1 MRTKK
6 ILPYILLIVL
16 ALLVLTVKNCKRTE
30 TNQTKQVVKAQ
41 TTQPDNNN
49 EAEPSARGLNRHP
62 FNMHYSKHARCRME
76 CRHIDESEIKD
87 ILEHGTINY
96 RKSELQRE
104 PCRNKY
110 AVEGLSKDGQKLRV
124 IFAPCNNEM
133 TVVTCIDLGVEWSC
147 DCK

>member
-6 ILPYILLIVL
+6 ILPFILLIVL

-30 TNQTKQVVKAQ
+30 TKLTKQVFKEQSTPTA
-41 TTQPDNNN
+41 NNN
-49 EAEPSARGLNRHP
+49 DAEPNIRGLNRHP
-62 FNMHYSKHARCRME
+62 FSMHYSKHARCRME

-87 ILEHGTINY
+87 ILEQGTINY
-96 RKSELQRE
+96 RKSELQGE
-104 PCRNKY
+104 PCRKKY

-124 IFAPCNNEM
+124 IFAPCGNEM
-133 TVVTCIDLGVEWSC
+133 TVVTCIDLGVEWAC